1 MPLTAT
7 EVLEMLEI
15 AWILGTYSAVLSQG
29 CERVFRHHLRDAAV
43 QRRHP
48 NWAIDTMTGLG
59 LRYLMECC
67 PRSKVSKAV

>member
-29 CERVFRHHLRDAAV
+29 CERVFRHHFA
-43 QRRHP
+43 
-48 NWAIDTMTGLG
+48 
-59 LRYLMECC
+59 
-67 PRSKVSKAV
+67 